1 MGIFQDVTFLPEER
15 VGKIFLPQTL
25 FPGFKRIHPLLWNVC
40 CCSVAQSY
48 STLRDP
54 MDCSLSGSSVHEDF
68 PGKNTGVGCHFQL
81 QGIFLTQGSNPHLLQ
96 ISCIAGRFFTT
107 EPPEVV
113 GRSSFHL
120 NSLSS
125 WEGRYP
131 PTCQFPSPHR
141 SPETSPRQRREK

>member
-1 MGIFQDVTFLPEER
+1 MVVTSLIPLLYL
-15 VGKIFLPQTL
+15 KIYQQTHSCVCVCVCVCVCMRACL
-25 FPGFKRIHPLLWNVC
+25 VMSDSLRPHGLELPGFSPWN
-40 CCSVAQSY
+40 
-48 STLRDP
+48 
-54 MDCSLSGSSVHEDF
+54 F

-120 NSLSS
+120 NPLSS

-141 SPETSPRQRREK
+141 SPETSPRQWREK